1 MAILRDSK
9 PGCDIDRTRC
19 HVCSREFSSPSNR
32 NKHALRFHN
41 TPTPANVGRP
51 SLGGRKQANHRY
63 YKKSTTEQVRPKC
76 ALLLTSARE
85 EFTALDKGFSLALY
99 RTYLKQWHLQLEKSI
114 QIMTLPSLNHW
125 QSDSSYWKFLT
136 FELVIRYVR
145 NYELFFEHEVFF
157 NSTSPLS
164 VIYSSNSYSRE
175 HMVVCQKFW
184 TTPMSK
190 FNCLLRAYCK
200 AFMGYY
206 HAQ

>member
-1 MAILRDSK
+1 MSLISDSK

-85 EFTALDKGFSLALY
+85 EFTALDKGFSLAL
-99 RTYLKQWHLQLEKSI
+99 
-114 QIMTLPSLNHW
+114 
-125 QSDSSYWKFLT
+125 DSSYWEFLT